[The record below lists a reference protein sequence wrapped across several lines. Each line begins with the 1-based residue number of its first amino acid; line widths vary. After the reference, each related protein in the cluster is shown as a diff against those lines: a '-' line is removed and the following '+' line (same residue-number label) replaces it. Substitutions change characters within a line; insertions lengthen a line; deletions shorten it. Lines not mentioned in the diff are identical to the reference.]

1 MDDFRCIAIAAPVFP
16 WARRSLHRG
25 DATMLILAVVASF
38 PEAICNLPVVLFA
51 WGPALAVVVSA
62 CAMHRHIKRRL

>member
-1 MDDFRCIAIAAPVFP
+1 
-16 WARRSLHRG
+16 
-25 DATMLILAVVASF
+25 MLILAVVASF